1 MKLVDQPRHSWPRTG
16 KGIRPGRTT
25 RGRAGPLTVA
35 LLMLGMLAVGGC
47 GGLLEVENEQDIS
60 DSDLNNPDAF
70 QPVIVGVAGDYAEMY
85 ADAVNGLGLFASEL
99 IHTGSFPSWR
109 EFEKGIGTRPVS
121 EGDDIYNDLARA
133 VFVAE
138 DAVRRIEE
146 VVDDPDSRTAT
157 AEALIYSGYGH
168 LMLADNYCQA
178 TFNGGPPVQ
187 PSEVYQ
193 RAEQRFSRA
202 LSVARNVGD
211 SELERRALAGRA
223 RTRLMLENYSGAR
236 DDATQIPRGFEFLA
250 LYSSNSGP
258 EENAVADLTTTS
270 ERREAGVHPKF
281 YEDSAFIADPRTPFI
296 DRGPNETGPDP
307 TRQYVEQ
314 QKYPT
319 VDSDIPIATWQEARL
334 IEAEAE
340 LNLENLDRTED
351 LINEVRAEAG
361 LSPYDGPQ
369 AESALMAQ
377 LKYERM
383 AELWLQ
389 AQHFNDVVRWE
400 DPFVQEKGIDTC
412 IEIGETEW
420 QSNPNLGG

>member
-1 MKLVDQPRHSWPRTG
+1 MNTVHQTRRLWRLLTGHGPTSRADQHTA
-16 KGIRPGRTT
+16 GRLTI
-25 RGRAGPLTVA
+25 PL
-35 LLMLGMLAVGGC
+35 LLFGLLILGGC
-47 GGLLEVENEQDIS
+47 DGLLEVENEQDIS
-60 DSDLNNPDAF
+60 DPDLNNPDAF

-109 EFEKGIGTRPVS
+109 EFEKGIGTRPSS

-146 VVDDPDSRTAT
+146 VVDDADSRAETAQ
-157 AEALIYSGYGH
+157 ALIYSGFSH
-168 LMLADNYCQA
+168 IMLADNFCQA
-178 TFNGGPPVQ
+178 TFNGGPPVP
-187 PSEVYQ
+187 PSDVYQ
-193 RAEQRFSRA
+193 RAEQRFTRA
-202 LSVARNVGD
+202 ISIANTVGD
-211 SELERRALAGRA
+211 NELERRALVGRA
-223 RTRLMLENYSGAR
+223 RVRLMREDYPGAR
-236 DDATQIPRGFEFLA
+236 SDAASIPRGFEFLA
-250 LYSSNSGP
+250 LYSSNSGR

-270 ERREAGVHPKF
+270 ERREAGVHPRF
-281 YEDSAFIADPRTPFI
+281 YEDDRFVDDPRTPFI
-296 DRGPNETGPDP
+296 DFGPDETGPDP

-340 LNLENLDRTED
+340 INLENLDRAEE
-351 LINEVRAEAG
+351 LIDEVREEAG
-361 LSPYDGPQ
+361 LDPYDGPQ
-369 AESALMAQ
+369 TEEALMDQ

-389 AQHFNDVVRWE
+389 GQHFNDLVRWD
-400 DPFVQEKGIDTC
+400 DPFVQEKDIDTC
-412 IEIGETEW
+412 IQIGETEW

>member
-1 MKLVDQPRHSWPRTG
+1 MKIADQPRRRSYRFNQSTPDERES
-16 KGIRPGRTT
+16 GRIVSRWAMTILMF
-25 RGRAGPLTVA
+25 G
-35 LLMLGMLAVGGC
+35 LLVFGGC
-47 GGLLEVENEQDIS
+47 DGLLEVENEQDIS
-60 DSDLNNPDAF
+60 DPDLNNPDAF
-70 QPVIVGVAGDYAEMY
+70 EPLIVGVAGDYAVMY
-85 ADAVNGLGLFASEL
+85 ADAINGLGLFASEL

-109 EFEKGIGTRPVS
+109 EFEKGIGERPVS

-133 VFVAE
+133 VFVAD

-146 VVDDPDSRTAT
+146 VVDDADSRDVTAR
-157 AEALIYSGYGH
+157 ALIYSGYGH
-168 LMLADNYCQA
+168 VMLADNFCQA

-187 PSEVYQ
+187 PSEVYE

-202 LSVARNVGD
+202 LSVARNIGD

-223 RTRLMLENYSGAR
+223 RTRLMMEDYPGAR

-250 LYSSNSGP
+250 LYSSNSGR

-281 YEDSAFIADPRTPFI
+281 YEDSAFAADPRTPFI
-296 DRGPNETGPDP
+296 DYGPNETGPDP

-319 VDSDIPIATWQEARL
+319 VDSEIPIATWQEARL

-340 LNLENLDRTED
+340 INLDNLDRAED
-351 LINEVRAEAG
+351 LIDEVRAEAG
-361 LSPYDGPQ
+361 LDPYDGPQ
-369 AESALMAQ
+369 TESALMAQ